1 MHFGGKIIKQ
11 KLQDTPILVGE
22 GHVLYPKSG
31 SGRTWAWCASGA
43 MVLHFQ
49 GEFINKSCNA
59 CSK

>member
-43 MVLHFQ
+43 MVPHFHRD
-49 GEFINKSCNA
+49 FIKS
-59 CSK
+59 